1 MKYENL
7 KLYRDQYMELCKK
20 YQRKITQDDPYTF
33 DDGKSAGRWYSNQ
46 LYKVYHW
53 RKENKKL
60 TQKQMENVMFIAELD
75 NFLYDNFDKLKVY
88 ERRLEEYKQRVLEQ
102 KNTDEHSRFTDG
114 VLMYLWYRCESF
126 KYKKWYQEQKELSH
140 EDYALM
146 RMYAD
151 LENEV
156 YDKKKVKKR

>member
-60 TQKQMENVMFIAELD
+60 TQKQMENVMLIAELD
-75 NFLYDNFDKLKVY
+75 NFLYDNFDKLLKFPY
-88 ERRLEEYKQRVLEQ
+88 RWNY
-102 KNTDEHSRFTDG
+102 
-114 VLMYLWYRCESF
+114 YLDHF
-126 KYKKWYQEQKELSH
+126 
-140 EDYALM
+140 DT
-146 RMYAD
+146 
-151 LENEV
+151 
-156 YDKKKVKKR
+156 